1 MEEKKLTKEEFSQK
15 SYTELRESAQ
25 KGEPNT
31 TRRVKAK
38 SIKFIQGEEER
49 VILDVLGRVW
59 FVPKVVDRD
68 GKSTSR
74 ATDCPLELHL
84 DEDGAVSHAK
94 YLHPY
99 YDKSIPLSSQERA
112 MARYYGYPPVNAG
125 YGEPYE
131 GDDLE

>member
-1 MEEKKLTKEEFSQK
+1 MEEKKLTKKEFSQK
-15 SYTELRESAQ
+15 RYTELRESAQ

-38 SIKFIQGEEER
+38 SVKFIPGEEER

-68 GKSTSR
+68 GKPALR
-74 ATDCPLELHL
+74 ATNHPLELHL

-112 MARYYGYPPVNAG
+112 MTEYYGHPPANAG
-125 YGEPYE
+125 HDEPYE